1 MNTLA
6 LTSLIITTLLILI
19 LFIFISKSK
28 TKSQIK
34 YAFLATI
41 LCLLIC
47 CTGLI
52 LQIVICSISNIP
64 PIYFDYFVYIGTC
77 FLSICLF
84 FIAITFT
91 RTKIK
96 FSKKFILLFIIPI
109 ISLLVLWT
117 NDYHH
122 LFYKHYSTNLNE
134 CITGPYAI
142 IHSLYSYSIIALGLI
157 ILFRYSIKNSGF
169 FSKQSV
175 LIFLGTIICVSINL
189 LGTFN
194 IIPMSIYITPISFA
208 IAVFLF
214 SIAIFKFGFLKVA
227 PIALQ
232 RIVDRISDSYLVLN
246 DELIITDF
254 NQTFL
259 ETFKVTSSDIRNN
272 NIVDLLAKYK
282 EFNIDVEMLIAAIKK
297 TRLADS
303 TITVEE
309 HFEPIDKYFHIEINS
324 IKNKGNFLGTLI
336 LLKDITQHIIDIQ
349 TIKDNQDRLI
359 EKERLASLGQMIG
372 GIAHNLKT
380 PIMSI
385 AGAAEGLS
393 DLTNE
398 YRTSIGDPEVTVEDH
413 HEIANDMDT
422 WIEKIRTHLSYM
434 SDIITAVKGQA
445 VNFSD
450 NTFTGF
456 TVGEL
461 VKYVDILMKHE
472 LKNALINFK
481 TTVNLDEDTK
491 IGGNI
496 NSLVQVINNIIS
508 NAIQAYNG
516 KPNQEIDFILS
527 KSNDSLIIK
536 VQDFAGG
543 LPKNVQEKLFKEM
556 VTTKGKN
563 GTGLG
568 LFMSYSNIKAH
579 FNGDMRYET
588 KQGEGTTFIL
598 EIPLNKVIK
607 QA

>member
-77 FLSICLF
+77 FLPICLF

-543 LPKNVQEKLFKEM
+543 LPKNVQEKLFKEV

-563 GTGLG
+563 GTGLVY
-568 LFMSYSNIKAH
+568 LCL
-579 FNGDMRYET
+579 
-588 KQGEGTTFIL
+588 IL
-598 EIPLNKVIK
+598 ILKLILMEI
-607 QA
+607 

>member
-77 FLSICLF
+77 FLPICLF

-232 RIVDRISDSYLVLN
+232 RIVDRISDSYLIIN

-259 ETFKVTSSDIRNN
+259 ETFRVTSSDIRNN

-297 TRLADS
+297 TRLDDS

-336 LLKDITQHIIDIQ
+336 LLKDTTQHIIDIQ

-556 VTTKGKN
+556 ITTKGKN